1 MDYNAYGGAPLLGV
15 EGAVIQAHGASGE
28 TAIMNALRQA
38 RTMLSGDVAGKI
50 REGLSGLSDSN
61 A

>member
-1 MDYNAYGGAPLLGV
+1 V
-15 EGAVIQAHGASGE
+15 EGAVIKAHGASGA

-38 RTMLSGDVAGKI
+38 YTMLSGDVAGKI
-50 REGLSGLSDSN
+50 REGLSGLSRND

>member
-1 MDYNAYGGAPLLGV
+1 
-15 EGAVIQAHGASGE
+15 
-28 TAIMNALRQA
+28 MNALRQA